1 MVGDGERQIGQQ
13 VLRVADGAGELA
25 ATVIVARV
33 VLADVGTLG
42 IAVRPGREVDAAGV
56 TLRSARVAVVPR
68 ARHLHSPV
76 REFSPR
82 LPRRLDVV
90 GQRVI
95 DIAALASLSH
105 TLRADRQGLDVDAQQ
120 HGVPLTQVQS
130 RALPHRAVDAVLDYG
145 SGGVVYLYRVE
156 DGLIGRQ
163 VDVLRPRPQRGAVV
177 RRVQH
182 EPDVRLELRLVAG
195 GASRVRHLPV
205 ERRAMERLGQA
216 FGDVLQR
223 RLLAVERVAQQ
234 RQVVVHLDQD
244 CMEGQVVEVLD
255 DPPRRRFDIGLRRAT
270 DHAGLRIVLQDGE
283 GVVQVA
289 DTVDCVFL
297 HAEVLRSGVR
307 DDRAVCFPDLAHDQR
322 LVAAQDGE
330 HITHWSEP
338 PRVLRSTPRLLIR
351 STPACSRP

>member
-1 MVGDGERQIGQQ
+1 M
-13 VLRVADGAGELA
+13 
-25 ATVIVARV
+25 
-33 VLADVGTLG
+33 
-42 IAVRPGREVDAAGV
+42 
-56 TLRSARVAVVPR
+56 PR
-68 ARHLHSPV
+68 ARYLDSPV
-76 REFSPR
+76 REITPR

-95 DIAALASLSH
+95 DITTLAPLSH
-105 TLRADRQGLDVDAQQ
+105 TLRADRQGLDVDDQR
-120 HGVPLTQVQS
+120 HGVPLAQVQS
-130 RALPHRAVDAVLDYG
+130 RALPHRAVDAVFDYG
-145 SGGVVYLYRVE
+145 GACIVYLYRVE
-156 DGLIGRQ
+156 DGLVGRQ
-163 VDVLRPRPQRGAVV
+163 VDILGPRPQRGAVI
-177 RRVQH
+177 RCVQPH
-182 EPDVRLELRLVAG
+182 PQVNLELRLVARRPG
-195 GASRVRHLPV
+195 RVRHLPV
-205 ERRAMERLGQA
+205 ERRAVERLGQA

-330 HITHWSEP
+330 DITHWSEP
-338 PRVLRSTPRLLIR
+338 PRVLRSTPRLPIR